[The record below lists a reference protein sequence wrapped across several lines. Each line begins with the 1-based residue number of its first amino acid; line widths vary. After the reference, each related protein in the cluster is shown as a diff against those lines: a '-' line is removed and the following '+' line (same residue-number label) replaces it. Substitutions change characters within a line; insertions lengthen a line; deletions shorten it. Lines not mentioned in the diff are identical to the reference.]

1 MTDEAHLDAD
11 GEFGFAPAVA
21 DSAVADDIVA
31 DTAVTDTAV
40 TDTAGAD
47 VPARAGIPATGSGR
61 STPRRRRGGLRRRVT
76 SLAVLVG
83 ALTVVGGGYA
93 LIAPTSGADDTT
105 MSSKDVEAGRQ
116 LFNNSCITCHGANL
130 EGVPGRGPTLVGTGS
145 ADVYFQV
152 STGRMPAPMQG
163 AGELRKIP
171 RFTEEETLQLGAFV
185 QSKGGGPQV
194 PAAGTN
200 LRSGGAALGE
210 GGELFRLNCASCH
223 GATGHGA
230 PLSAGKIAPDLYKAT
245 DRQLWTAMLVGPEN
259 MPVFSNNQIT
269 PEQKRAIIA
278 YVQNLKAAK
287 DPGGAGLGRIGPVAE
302 GLLIWTAGLGVLMVS
317 ILWIGARL

>member
-1 MTDEAHLDAD
+1 MTDEEYLDAD
-11 GEFGFAPAVA
+11 GDLGFAPAVVDNA
-21 DSAVADDIVA
+21 GRTAAA
-31 DTAVTDTAV
+31 ARTAVSA
-40 TDTAGAD
+40 
-47 VPARAGIPATGSGR
+47 
-61 STPRRRRGGLRRRVT
+61 RRRGGLRRRVT

-93 LIAPTSGADDTT
+93 MLAPSSGADDTAAT
-105 MSSKDVEAGRQ
+105 SQDVEAGRQ
-116 LFNNSCITCHGANL
+116 LYNNSCITCHGANL
-130 EGVPGRGPTLVGTGS
+130 EGVTGRGPTIVGTGS

-152 STGRMPAPMQG
+152 STGRMPAPNQG
-163 AGELRKIP
+163 AWEVRKIP
-171 RFTEEETLQLGAFV
+171 KFNEQEILQLGAFV
-185 QSKGGGPQV
+185 QSKGGGPEV
-194 PAAGTN
+194 PAAGTD
-200 LRSGGAALGE
+200 LRADSDKLGE

-245 DRQLWTAMLVGPEN
+245 DRQIYTAMQVGPEN

-269 PEQKRAIIA
+269 PEQKRAIIG
-278 YVQNLKAAK
+278 YVQAMKESK

-302 GLLIWTAGLGVLMVS
+302 GLVIWTAGLGVLMVS